1 MASLGLVTALIALGM
16 FAAFSGRTDPSL
28 AFSFALGADNDQYRW
43 AAMIVI
49 FMTGLPFGYALW
61 RLSRMLSCVER
72 GEVFSG
78 GSVSHLRAFALWVF
92 VSAVASIVL
101 PLLVNSAFGL
111 IGGLPADAIFAY
123 GAFDDH
129 GDPISAVITTE
140 HHGDAGIWMVAT
152 VPWARHQGLARRL
165 MRRALRDAQERGC
178 TTTTLLAS
186 KLGAPVYTAMGY
198 DDLGPLELWE
208 RRP

>member
-1 MASLGLVTALIALGM
+1 MQANFMSDLAPRARRLRLVTMASLGLVTALIALGM

-28 AFSFALGADNDQYRW
+28 AFSFALGADNDRYRW

-49 FMTGLPFGYALW
+49 FMTGLPFSYALW

-111 IGGLPADAIFAY
+111 IGGLPADRLRLD
-123 GAFDDH
+123 FDGSDLFILLVS
-129 GDPISAVITTE
+129 GLLFFVARLLESAQRI
-140 HHGDAGIWMVAT
+140 A
-152 VPWARHQGLARRL
+152 
-165 MRRALRDAQERGC
+165 
-178 TTTTLLAS
+178 
-186 KLGAPVYTAMGY
+186 
-198 DDLGPLELWE
+198 DDL
-208 RRP
+208 RQIV